1 VFFNDDCQI
10 IRSEGIRILA
20 ENIINDKI
28 ISNAGRMVLPLFEG
42 GVRGGKKKLV
52 VFLFRSPAYR

>member
-52 VFLFRSPAYR
+52 VFFI